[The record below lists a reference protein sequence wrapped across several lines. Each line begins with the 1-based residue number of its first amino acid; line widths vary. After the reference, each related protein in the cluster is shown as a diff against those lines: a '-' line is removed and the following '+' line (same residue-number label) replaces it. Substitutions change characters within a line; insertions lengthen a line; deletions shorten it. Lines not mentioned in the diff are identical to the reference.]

1 MKERSVLILETDLDL
16 LEKLKQSFSG
26 GGFIVWAETTVREA
40 EKTLLHRRPDGIVV
54 SAVLDE
60 ESGLDFC
67 RHIRSDQNWTPLIM
81 LTESDDELDCVLSL
95 ELGADDYVMKP
106 VRYKEAVA
114 RMKSVLRRGELCCT
128 FTQVETDDGMII
140 RNGRLLID
148 LNQHSVFVEEEWVE
162 MTKREFELLLY
173 LMQHPDRSF
182 SRGDLLEAVSD
193 VERDLDERIIDVFIS
208 RLRQKIEPNKRN
220 PTYIKTVRGVGYM
233 MRSQE
238 QGRSRAT
245 NS

>member
-67 RHIRSDQNWTPLIM
+67 RLIRSDQNWTPLIM

>member
-1 MKERSVLILETDLDL
+1 MKERSVLILETNPDL
-16 LEKLKQSFSG
+16 LDKLKQSFSG
-26 GGFIVWAETTVREA
+26 GGFIVWTENSVREA

-54 SAVLDE
+54 SAVLDGD
-60 ESGLDFC
+60 SGLDFC
-67 RHIRSDQNWTPLIM
+67 RHIRADQNWTPLIM

-95 ELGADDYVMKP
+95 ELGADDYIRKP
-106 VRYKEAVA
+106 VRYKEVVA
-114 RMKSVLRRGELCCT
+114 RMKSVLRRGDLCCT
-128 FTQVETDDGMII
+128 LTQDETEPDMII

-162 MTKREFELLLY
+162 MTKREFEILLY

-182 SRGDLLEAVSD
+182 SRGDLLEAVSN

-238 QGRSRAT
+238 RVSTRIT
-245 NS
+245 YS